1 MLAIISGLFTG
12 LFISHLYVVI
22 SVISRVLY
30 LQPLPS
36 VVPMNSSSFS
46 FLKTSDSFLKG
57 RLDGKSLGLEVRDKV
72 GA

>member
-22 SVISRVLY
+22 SLISSVLY

-36 VVPMNSSSFS
+36 VVPMNSSFS